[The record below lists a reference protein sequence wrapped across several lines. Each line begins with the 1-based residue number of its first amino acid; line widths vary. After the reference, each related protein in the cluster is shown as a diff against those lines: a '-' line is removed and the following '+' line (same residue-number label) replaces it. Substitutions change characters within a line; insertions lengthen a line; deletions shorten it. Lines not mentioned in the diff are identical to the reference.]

1 MPICGTQL
9 AEWFRERGI
18 LTAAKFVP
26 CRQPLP
32 AAFHQAI
39 DKTELLQA
47 IARPII
53 AQRDRA
59 GNPTDATAQP
69 DVQEMAS

>member
-1 MPICGTQL
+1 MVPRAGHFDGG
-9 AEWFRERGI
+9 EV
-18 LTAAKFVP
+18 VP
-26 CRQPLP
+26 CHQPLP

-47 IARPII
+47 VAGPII

-59 GNPTDATAQP
+59 GNPAHATAQP
-69 DVQEMAS
+69 DIQEMAS